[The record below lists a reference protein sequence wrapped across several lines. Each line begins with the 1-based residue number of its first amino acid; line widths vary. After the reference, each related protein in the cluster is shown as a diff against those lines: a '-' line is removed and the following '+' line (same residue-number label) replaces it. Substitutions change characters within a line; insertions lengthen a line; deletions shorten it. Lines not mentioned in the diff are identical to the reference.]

1 MYGMRT
7 IIAHQYG
14 VTFKVDYACVWG
26 ALTGPLQ
33 TDIAPVVEE
42 LINEQETKEESKE

>member
-1 MYGMRT
+1 MDIPVLTHRLPRL
-7 IIAHQYG
+7 
-14 VTFKVDYACVWG
+14 VLSLNYACVWG

-42 LINEQETKEESKE
+42 LINEQETKEESKY